1 MDAFYVLA
9 GIYIFLLGSC
19 IGSFLNVLVYRIPA
33 GIPFWKGRS
42 YCPHCHT
49 AIKPYDMV
57 PVLNWFYLKG
67 KCRNCKSPI
76 SPRYSLVEA
85 AGGILAV
92 WCFAVYRGNLWQPLL
107 TFAVAALLLTIAL
120 IDLDTMEIPD
130 GLIISLGVCALASI
144 WVFPEATLMQK
155 CIGAFC
161 VSAPMFLVCLLIPD
175 AFGGGD
181 VKLLAVM
188 GFYLGWK
195 VCLVGAFLGIMFG
208 GVQAVYLLVT
218 KKVKRGEGAHMAFG
232 PALCAGIFLA
242 QLYGA
247 QIFQWYA
254 GLLI

>member
-1 MDAFYVLA
+1 MDMLGILA

-19 IGSFLNVLVYRIPA
+19 VGSFLNVLVCRIPA

-57 PVLNWFYLKG
+57 PVLNWLYLRG

-76 SPRYSLVEA
+76 SVRYPIVEA
-85 AGGILAV
+85 VGGFICVL
-92 WCFAVYRGNLWQPLL
+92 CFWVYKENLWQAAL
-107 TFAVAALLLTIAL
+107 TFSAAALLLTIAL
-120 IDLDTMEIPD
+120 IDFDTMEIPD
-130 GLIISLGVCALASI
+130 GLIAAVGVCALASI
-144 WVFPEATLMQK
+144 WGFPEVTLMQR

-161 VSAPMFLVCLLIPD
+161 VSAPMFLLCLLIEG

-181 VKLLAVM
+181 IKLLAVM

-195 VCLVGAFLGIMFG
+195 SCLVGAFIGIMIG
-208 GVQAVYLLVT
+208 GAQAVYLLAAG
-218 KKVKRGEGAHMAFG
+218 KVKRGEGAHMAFG

-242 QLYGA
+242 QLYGT
-247 QIFQWYA
+247 QIYEWYS
-254 GLLI
+254 GLLL